1 MSLHENRPASL
12 TLQLQLSENFEPDE
26 WDHLT
31 RQLRNEIQDLNVE
44 SVELVKGNQIP
55 AGAKTGEAISMGAL
69 AIAILPAFIPQVVT
83 FLQSWV
89 MRAEG
94 RRITVKS
101 QIGDR
106 SIELEYAP
114 KSMSQEDL
122 LKLVDTLTNVMKSG
136 EESPSSKQ
144 QS

>member
-1 MSLHENRPASL
+1 MSLHKNDPASF
-12 TLQLQLSENFEPDE
+12 TLQLKLSEDFEPDE
-26 WDHLT
+26 WDYLT
-31 RQLRNEIQDLNVE
+31 RQLQNEIQELNVE
-44 SVELVKGNQIP
+44 SVELVKGGQIP
-55 AGAKTGEAISMGAL
+55 SGAKTGEAVSMGAL
-69 AIAILPAFIPQVVT
+69 AIAVLPAFIPQVVT

-89 MRAEG
+89 MRAES

-122 LKLVDTLTNVMKSG
+122 LKLVDTLTNAMKSK
-136 EESPSSKQ
+136 ENSQSPKLES
-144 QS
+144 